1 MCTRPQ
7 KKNGMPRVR
16 AASVH
21 PDSIHEPAEAGRGAV
36 EGDECHPRGGHAV
49 ASPPHPEDVLHSR
62 PGSVPAAGRRRG
74 GRLGGWGGDG
84 GGGRRGGG
92 GGGGGGCR
100 LRRHVSLA
108 AVCLSV
114 EEREC

>member
-1 MCTRPQ
+1 MRPTRES
-7 KKNGMPRVR
+7 
-16 AASVH
+16 ASVH
-21 PDSIHEPAEAGRGAV
+21 PDSVHEPAEAGRGAV

-62 PGSVPAAGRRRG
+62 PGSVPAAGRCSSG
-74 GRLGGWGGDG
+74 LLGGWGGDG
-84 GGGRRGGG
+84 GGGR
-92 GGGGGGCR
+92 GGGGGCR